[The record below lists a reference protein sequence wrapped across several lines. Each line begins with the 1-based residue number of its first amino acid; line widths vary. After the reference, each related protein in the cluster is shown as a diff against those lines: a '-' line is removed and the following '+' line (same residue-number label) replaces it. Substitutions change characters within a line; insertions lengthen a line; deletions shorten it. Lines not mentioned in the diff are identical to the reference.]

1 MFKSYTPTECIVV
14 PMALR
19 WHFCRTQRGDER
31 RGEGSLTQYRAA
43 PCMALT
49 PATKPRTVMG
59 KRILE
64 PISCRVGLKGYN
76 YIGEDFGNP
85 SGRFMLAAQVQAA
98 HTSTRARTR
107 LLFAYV
113 SLGDS
118 AIHYQ
123 QDL

>member
-19 WHFCRTQRGDER
+19 WHFCRIQRGDGR

-59 KRILE
+59 KRMLE
-64 PISCRVGLKGYN
+64 PLRLV
-76 YIGEDFGNP
+76 YIRKEMDQTGMRGQLWQTFELLYARC
-85 SGRFMLAAQVQAA
+85 SSASYIHQ
-98 HTSTRARTR
+98 HTN
-107 LLFAYV
+107 
-113 SLGDS
+113 
-118 AIHYQ
+118 
-123 QDL
+123 